1 MSRLPVNCR
10 NDQKEI
16 NNGTIQGD
24 GSFMGAQ
31 LCGWSFGC
39 LDDWQSESKRFGNGH
54 GGRISA
60 NACALGKS

>member
-1 MSRLPVNCR
+1 MEQFKSNCS
-10 NDQKEI
+10 I
-16 NNGTIQGD
+16 
-24 GSFMGAQ
+24 MGAQ

-60 NACALGKS
+60 NARALGKS